1 MKILCIIRVSTDRQE
16 TDSQKKEMKEFCNE
30 NGLEF
35 LFKYDIW
42 LNTHRKKECCMFY
55 EDKPLYIIEG
65 SIRSVN
71 KEVDDLIYNKIE
83 LPILNHEELGKATAD
98 LIYKGLE

>member
-1 MKILCIIRVSTDRQE
+1 MKILCIIRVNTDRQE
-16 TDSQKKEMKEFCNE
+16 TDSQKKEMKE
-30 NGLEF
+30 
-35 LFKYDIW
+35 
-42 LNTHRKKECCMFY
+42 CCMFY
-55 EDKPLYIIEG
+55 EDKPLYIIDG

-83 LPILNHEELGKATAD
+83 LPILNYEELGKATAD

>member
-30 NGLEF
+30 NGF
-35 LFKYDIW
+35 ADNDIV
-42 LNTHRKKECCMFY
+42 
-55 EDKPLYIIEG
+55 YI
-65 SIRSVN
+65 
-71 KEVDDLIYNKIE
+71 EVDDLIYNKIE